1 MATPRPSLDA
11 ITMQRAHQ
19 VAIRENRSLANAIAT
34 LVNEAWQAR
43 HQAEARSRLADIIA
57 GKGEP
62 ANVNGPRK

>member
-34 LVNEAWQAR
+34 LVNEAWKAR
-43 HQAEARSRLADIIA
+43 HQAEARSRLTDVIA
-57 GKGEP
+57 GRG
-62 ANVNGPRK
+62 ATVNAAGPHK